1 MGEGRPR
8 IRAACGGARSGFVRG
23 RLVHEISL
31 CLFSR
36 RGNRNPGSCGDARQ
50 RRQRRMS
57 QRLHGADGFALK
69 EVARSAQSNNAR
81 NANSQAKRKRIVVAI
96 RSC

>member
-1 MGEGRPR
+1 
-8 IRAACGGARSGFVRG
+8 
-23 RLVHEISL
+23 
-31 CLFSR
+31 
-36 RGNRNPGSCGDARQ
+36 
-50 RRQRRMS
+50 MS
-57 QRLHGADGFALK
+57 QRLHGADGFAFK